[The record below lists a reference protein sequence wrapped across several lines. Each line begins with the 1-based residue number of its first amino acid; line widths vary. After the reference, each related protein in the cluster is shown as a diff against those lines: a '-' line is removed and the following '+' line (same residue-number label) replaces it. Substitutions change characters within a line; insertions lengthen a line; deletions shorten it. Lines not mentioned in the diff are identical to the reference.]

1 MFNPDYHLSAEQLQD
16 LINESPFLRRF
27 DYDVDFGKDDHL
39 LLRLPFSER
48 LIGNAIIRAIHG
60 GMVAS
65 FLENTAWLEVKA
77 RLGEEV
83 VVRPFTTTNDY
94 LRPTVDHDLIG
105 QAKVVKWGKRSL
117 SVVATAWQADPN
129 KPVSQA
135 TCHFLISNES

>member
-1 MFNPDYHLSAEQLQD
+1 MFDPDYQLSTDQLQS
-16 LINESPFLRRF
+16 LIARSPFLRRF
-27 DYDVDFGKDDHL
+27 DYDVDFDKNNRL
-39 LLRLPFSER
+39 LMRLPFTER

-77 RLGEEV
+77 RLGSEV
-83 VVRPFTTTNDY
+83 SVRPFTTTNDY
-94 LRPTVDHDLIG
+94 LRPTIDHDLIG
-105 QAKVVKWGKRSL
+105 QAEVVKWGKRSL
-117 SVVATAWQADPN
+117 SVVATAWQANPS